1 MHPIS
6 DPSSRR
12 SSWVSL
18 FSFLEGWE
26 EGESSKSFFFGLPL
40 FFFDGGGG
48 VSSTEETVFLFL
60 LFKSE
65 ISSGEV
71 VETITVTLFLID
83 RVVMIDG

>member
-1 MHPIS
+1 MTQVIDVLPGS
-6 DPSSRR
+6 PSFPFWRAGR
-12 SSWVSL
+12 KGRVQ
-18 FSFLEGWE
+18 
-26 EGESSKSFFFGLPL
+26 KVFFGLPL

-83 RVVMIDG
+83 RVVIIDG